1 MKLSAYLME
10 LTTESNNHSPTESSP
25 LGLTKALSSEDVAT
39 ARSEEATTAE
49 RGDSQPAD
57 SDVAGL
63 TINEGGGLSDA
74 STTQAGSEP
83 SYSPTDSMDLS
94 SLSPSHKALH
104 QPLAEDG
111 ISESP
116 STATS
121 GTAFFNARVQ
131 HSRLDIAALTAQLQ
145 VGMHTMPQCT
155 LW

>member
-10 LTTESNNHSPTESSP
+10 LTTESNHHSPTESSP
-25 LGLTKALSSEDVAT
+25 LGPTKALPSEDVAT

-49 RGDSQPAD
+49 RGDSQPTD
-57 SDVAGL
+57 SDVTGL
-63 TINEGGGLSDA
+63 TVSENGRLPDA
-74 STTQAGSEP
+74 SATQAGSEP

-104 QPLAEDG
+104 QPLTEDG

-121 GTAFFNARVQ
+121 GTAFINARVQ
-131 HSRLDIAALTAQLQ
+131 HSRLDVAALTAQLQ
-145 VGMHTMPQCT
+145 VGMHTVPQCT